1 MCQGALVKDQIN
13 VCGSQN
19 SNKEG
24 GVGIVDRRYKEGV
37 RN

>member
-1 MCQGALVKDQIN
+1 MCQGALVNYEIN

-19 SNKEG
+19 QNKGG